1 MPWLEQQRTRNLQL
15 KPGRRKLDVDHIL
28 KVGDWLC
35 INSCIQES
43 FPIVDNLARPV
54 WVDGVSCKINLQK
67 PFFGSLTIRVR
78 PYAFIEEVLNEKHEY
93 AILTIGSCTP
103 GYSMCLMKK
112 KESFY
117 IFECHSKD
125 EKGMPVPEG
134 TAIITKHTASADVE
148 IFLTELDNS
157 LKTAIFFKL
166 TLLISSHEEHFQSNE
181 TLLCE
186 ESANFPIK

>member
-1 MPWLEQQRTRNLQL
+1 MLSTNIYYITLNKLSLLHGRLCINACQDLKPLAVSASLMPWLEQQRTRNFQW
-15 KPGRRKLDVDHIL
+15 KPGRRKLDVDRIL

-43 FPIVDNLARPV
+43 FPIMDNLARPV
-54 WVDGVSCKINLQK
+54 WLDGVSYKINLQE

-78 PYAFIEEVLNEKHEY
+78 PYGFIEKVLNRMHEYEY

-117 IFECHSKD
+117 IFECH
-125 EKGMPVPEG
+125 
-134 TAIITKHTASADVE
+134 
-148 IFLTELDNS
+148 
-157 LKTAIFFKL
+157 
-166 TLLISSHEEHFQSNE
+166 
-181 TLLCE
+181 
-186 ESANFPIK
+186 